1 MDRSNLLLVLAVA
14 LLVTTILA
22 VAVAHESYLLACVC
36 VVNSISR
43 GAVAL
48 GTSIAAALVPMIA
61 GPKAEHARRVAWVVQ
76 LLSFVIALFFLIQH
90 VFFALEL
97 A

>member
-14 LLVTTILA
+14 LLVTSILA

-36 VVNSISR
+36 VGNSISR

-61 GPKAEHARRVAWVVQ
+61 GPKAELARRVAWVVQ